1 MRVNVERVIFGVWLR
16 SGGIHPSNAL
26 RDKPSRGRARRGG
39 NQVFGSLSAH
49 TGISLRSL
57 SHLCGVETPWE
68 IGQLMDYDVR
78 TSRQDRSG
86 KFLRV
91 EHIDHYRLDTN
102 CA

>member
-1 MRVNVERVIFGVWLR
+1 MLR
-16 SGGIHPSNAL
+16 ISGQSASC
-26 RDKPSRGRARRGG
+26 RCSSDKCNQLSPSRGGD
-39 NQVFGSLSAH
+39 QVFGSLSSH

-78 TSRQDRSG
+78 ASRQDRSG